1 MVGIVFGIVC
11 VGAIFNAIRK
21 YRKDKAEIAL
31 MNACTHTLH
40 RSTHIHK

>member
-1 MVGIVFGIVC
+1 MVCIVFGIVC
-11 VGAIFNAIRK
+11 AVAIFNAIRK